1 MSRAGKN
8 FFNPKEPTRTT
19 NLDGLWNL
27 NEVNTHIKNDNWPDS
42 NLNTSRNQYNIGAAY
57 INYISQ
63 GLKPR
68 YDIGAAYLNLAGTKN
83 PNLHLGFTYLN
94 IIG

>member
-1 MSRAGKN
+1 MSRAGKH
-8 FFNPKEPTRTT
+8 FTYPKEPTRTT

-42 NLNTSRNQYNIGAAY
+42 NLNISRNQYNIGAAY

-68 YDIGAAYLNLAGTKN
+68 YDIGAAYLNITGHDPRL
-83 PNLHLGFTYLN
+83 NLGCIYLN
-94 IIG
+94 VIG

>member
-8 FFNPKEPTRTT
+8 FVNTKEPTRTT

-27 NEVNTHIKNDNWPDS
+27 NEINNHINNDKWPR
-42 NLNTSRNQYNIGAAY
+42 LNESPNEYNVGAAY
-57 INYISQ
+57 INYIAQ

-68 YDIGAAYLNLAGTKN
+68 YDIGAAYLNVIHSDPKLNIGSA
-83 PNLHLGFTYLN
+83 YLN
-94 IIG
+94 ILY